1 MIYKCKKCKNYVYD
15 RNRVCMVCGTL
26 VERKEHTSAHMAPMY
41 GRSDANGA
49 VSHMERHSKFL
60 YSSFD
65 YVGEHA
71 KWRKVSQC
79 GNFLYILAG
88 NDSIYKFDTRQYL
101 ENGINHLTA
110 VDILTIDLQ
119 EYWGVN
125 REGIW
130 SWSVSEKE
138 ESTKVML
145 FEEQGILRGKASIKS
160 GRLQYIYGTKLYF
173 SSEDGRVAQFDILNK
188 TSKIVWD
195 FRKEPYYIEVEKIR
209 RSQGLKTPKFTTSFY
224 GIAADENYVVVR
236 YETYYNDD
244 EDDSLI
250 CYIEPTKKMEEM
262 SYSVEACNISCCDL
276 NTGEQTLLYG
286 GEGYV
291 QVENGEEVI
300 AEEYLYGPFGIVKKK
315 EDCYGRITD
324 AIGRCVIVGMDMA
337 SNEIFFLWRG
347 AGDGEWKK
355 KIYSASIRDFLIRE
369 VEKNK
374 VLCWELDRDYSSGKN
389 AGQYFCG
396 EYFYGDIAH
405 NDNEKMV
412 ILGRDGSRVALA
424 YVDDCHSSVLD
435 CIAGAWIY
443 AYRDFDGCFQE
454 YLDHGDFYT
463 LFAIDTRPLS
473 AERCLHIN
481 EDELTKTKAD
491 LTAVQAD
498 CGKQKRL
505 AVESDD
511 DDDWIKIPAE
521 SDGQNDWTDVS
532 EETVKDET
540 EKDETVSANHKSVTQ
555 LEYWEGFSSYA
566 ESFGLNP
573 AVTMAKL
580 GERTW
585 QALRMKPSYL
595 RIECSFSVRKN
606 SLRTAFIVEGHPEVF
621 TRAEGARGEID
632 RELQGYD
639 VTWDGKSNAANISLT
654 TSREGMS
661 ESEQYDW
668 FCRAVEAL
676 CNAVRPRLYI

>member
-1 MIYKCKKCKNYVYD
+1 MIYKCKKCKNYVDD
-15 RNRVCMVCGTL
+15 RNMACVVCGTPA
-26 VERKEHTSAHMAPMY
+26 EKKEYKSVQMAPIY
-41 GRSDANGA
+41 GRSDEAGA
-49 VSHMERHSKFL
+49 VSHMERYSKFL

-71 KWRKVSQC
+71 KWRGVSQC

-88 NDSIYKFDTRQYL
+88 NGSIYKFDMRQYL
-101 ENGINHLTA
+101 KNRTNQLTA

-125 REGIW
+125 REGVW
-130 SWSVSEKE
+130 SWSVSETE
-138 ESTKVML
+138 ESTRVML

-195 FRKEPYYIEVEKIR
+195 FRKEPYYSELEKIR
-209 RSQGLKTPKFTTSFY
+209 RSQGLKTPKFTTSFH
-224 GIAADENYVVVR
+224 GIAANENYVIVR
-236 YETYYNDD
+236 YETYYDDD

-250 CYIEPTKKMEEM
+250 CYIEPTKKIEEVT
-262 SYSVEACNISCCDL
+262 YSVEACNISCCDL

-300 AEEYLYGPFGIVKKK
+300 AEEYLYGPFGIVRGK
-315 EDCYGRITD
+315 EDYNGRVTD
-324 AIGRCVIVGMDMA
+324 AEGRCAVIGMDMA
-337 SNEIFFLWRG
+337 SNEIYFLWRG
-347 AGDGEWKK
+347 AGDGEWQK

-374 VLCWELDRDYSSGKN
+374 VLCWELDHDYSCGNN

-412 ILGRDGSRVALA
+412 ILGRGGSRVALA
-424 YVDDCHSSVLD
+424 YVDDCHHSVLD
-435 CIAGAWIY
+435 CTAGAWIY
-443 AYRDFDGCFQE
+443 GYRDSDGCFQG
-454 YLDHGDFYT
+454 YLNHGDFYT

-491 LTAVQAD
+491 LTAVQDD
-498 CGKQKRL
+498 CKKQKRL
-505 AVESDD
+505 VAESDD
-511 DDDWIKIPAE
+511 EDDWIKIPAE
-521 SDGQNDWTDVS
+521 SDGQNDRNDVS
-532 EETVKDET
+532 EETDRGAM
-540 EKDETVSANHKSVTQ
+540 VSVDYKSASQ

-573 AVTMAKL
+573 AMTMAKL
-580 GERTW
+580 AERTW
-585 QALRMKPSYL
+585 QALRMKPSFL

-606 SLRTAFIVEGHPEVF
+606 SLRTAFIVEGYPEVF
-621 TRAEGARGEID
+621 TQAESARGEID

-639 VTWDGKSNAANISLT
+639 VTWDGKSSAANISLT
-654 TSREGMS
+654 TSREGMNTP
-661 ESEQYDW
+661 EQYNW
-668 FCRAVEAL
+668 FCRAAEAL
-676 CNAVRPRLYI
+676 YEAIRPRLDI